1 MIALAIIL
9 TGIGSYTLRAFFI
22 FALSRYT
29 FPPLLIEALE
39 YVAPTVMASLVI
51 SMRRARAPSLRSQIP
66 AYIRQM
72 SAPAKWPK
80 NARKTVLRAMNIPKN
95 VTTVGRLMTPKN
107 MMTGSPLRL
116 QRDTLRRVLL
126 KL

>member
-51 SMRRARAPSLRSQIP
+51 SMLTTPEGALAAGVPEGAGLVCAAFVARLTGNHVLSLTAGMGSF
-66 AYIRQM
+66 
-72 SAPAKWPK
+72 WL
-80 NARKTVLRAMNIPKN
+80 LRWLP
-95 VTTVGRLMTPKN
+95 
-107 MMTGSPLRL
+107 
-116 QRDTLRRVLL
+116 
-126 KL
+126 